1 MILSRGAL
9 VDRYV
14 EDDRSVVMV
23 DEHVLVLSPMATAI
37 LDAVPDGAQ
46 VPASMVTQHVVARF
60 GQPDGAASADTI
72 THARVCELVRHRVL
86 IDHVDGT

>member
-9 VDRYV
+9 IDRYV

-37 LDAVPDGAQ
+37 LEAVPDGALVPLAAVIDHLVAAFGPPEGVEAADVITRAQ
-46 VPASMVTQHVVARF
+46 V
-60 GQPDGAASADTI
+60 G
-72 THARVCELVRHRVL
+72 ELTACGVL
-86 IDHVDGT
+86 VDHVDGT